1 MEVLKRSLKF
11 QYEDT
16 KKPFCIFWAI
26 ALLVYLGLNIFINV
40 DTTTAFGMVMA
51 AMIFL
56 LVDAI
61 LMYSE
66 TFPLMLGLGSTRKDF
81 YISSIISFFILSFIM
96 SIIQSILFKVDE
108 IIAVIGGK
116 SLERILIFNGN
127 MLITIIFLTIL
138 AFAFTAIFNIFAIIV
153 YKIGAWAWTL
163 PAILLFFASFDLTK
177 KIFIFI
183 TKRSTE
189 QLLIGLFAGALL
201 LFEAAWPV
209 IKGLEVKKQG

>member
-16 KKPFCIFWAI
+16 KKPFCTFWAI
-26 ALLVYLGLNIFINV
+26 ALLVYLGLNIFINA
-40 DTTTAFGMVMA
+40 DITTASGMVVA
-51 AMIFL
+51 SMIFL

-61 LMYSE
+61 LIYSE

-81 YISSIISFFILSFIM
+81 YISSIISYFIIAFIM
-96 SIIQSILFKVDE
+96 SIIQSSLFKVEE
-108 IIAVIGGK
+108 IVAVMDGK

-127 MLITIIFLTIL
+127 MLITIIFFTIL

-163 PAILLFFASFDLTK
+163 PAIFLFLVSFDLTK
-177 KIFIFI
+177 EIFIFI
-183 TKRSTE
+183 TKRSTG

-201 LFEAAWPV
+201 LFAAAWPV
-209 IKGLEVKKQG
+209 IKRLEVKKQG